1 MNNLSMRVRLTGFAC
16 FCLFSISAWA
26 GSPVWQLSGSAQ
38 PFYIAGTIHV
48 MRPDDYPLPAV
59 LEQAYQASDV
69 LVLEMELSD
78 ATQEYFRQQVAIEGL
93 YPQGQSSRGV
103 FSPGIVQAIETQLAK
118 DQISF
123 AQVERQRPWLLALT
137 LMHLELQRHG
147 ASPEYGI
154 DSHYY
159 HRAVADGKTIK
170 ALETAD
176 AQLKVLT
183 AMGEISADQL
193 LTQFMSDIADVPTL
207 FGNMTD
213 AWRSGNYQAIDDE
226 LTAELRAEQPAFYQ
240 NIMVDRNRQ
249 WLDRIEA
256 LIASGKPVLVLV
268 GSAHLAGPDSLITML
283 AGRGY
288 AFGQIDEVPHE

>member
-1 MNNLSMRVRLTGFAC
+1 MAHLSMRLRLTGFAWLC
-16 FCLFSISAWA
+16 VFSLSGWA
-26 GSPVWQLSGSAQ
+26 GSPVWQLSNAAQ

-48 MRPDDYPLPAV
+48 MRPGDYPLPAA

-69 LVLEMELSD
+69 LVLEMDLSD
-78 ATQEYFRQQVAIEGL
+78 ATQEYFRQQIAITGL
-93 YPQGQSSRGV
+93 YPQGQSSRSA
-103 FSPGIVQAIETQLAK
+103 FSPEIVESIQAQLAK
-118 DQISF
+118 DQLTF
-123 AQVERQRPWLLALT
+123 VQVERPWLLALT

-159 HRAVADGKTIK
+159 HRAIIDQKTVE

-176 AQLKVLT
+176 AQLNVLA

-193 LTQFMSDIADVPTL
+193 LTQFMSDIAQVPTL
-207 FGNMTD
+207 FGNMTA
-213 AWRSGNYQAIDDE
+213 AWRNGNYQAIDDD

-240 NIMVDRNRQ
+240 SIMVERNRK
-249 WLDRIEA
+249 WLDKIDA
-256 LIASGKPVLVLV
+256 LIQSGKPVLVLV

-283 AGRGY
+283 AERGH
-288 AFGQIDEVPHE
+288 AFAQVDEVVHE